1 MLQILDLVQN
11 PSPAGAAPGAGM
23 ALQNLLEGLENQ
35 QDGLPEGFAE
45 ALQGWLDTLAAA
57 EETDQDSQWTEGDGL
72 QAAAAVSGNPLPPA
86 LLQHFLERLPTLAGS
101 DSAPAIDPEAAGRP
115 GALDDDSARQALVA
129 LLQSMRSQDASQPGG
144 NGNAS
149 LPALNTPVDAG
160 AARPELALAALLQG
174 RMASDEPTEREGAHS
189 VEALRQAMQL
199 ADPGARP
206 SLSPLP
212 QTRPI
217 HLPVQHPQW
226 GTEFGQRVAWM
237 IDHAIKSAEIHLD
250 PPDLGPMR
258 LHLKLEGDQVQL
270 AIQAH
275 HPQVRDA
282 LEQNLPR
289 LREFLGGQGMNLVQV
304 DISQHGFSGQQGQ
317 DHGAGSGTGEG
328 LALSDG
334 GEVAE
339 AVTRPVVR
347 GVGMIDTYV

>member
-11 PSPAGAAPGAGM
+11 TSPAGTAPGAGM

-45 ALQGWLDTLAAA
+45 ALRGLLDALAAA
-57 EETDQDSQWTEGDGL
+57 EQAGQGSERMEGDGL
-72 QAAAAVSGNPLPPA
+72 QDAAAVSGNPLPPA
-86 LLQHFLERLPTLAGS
+86 LLQHFLERLPALASAGS
-101 DSAPAIDPEAAGRP
+101 SALAIESEAGGRP
-115 GALDDDSARQALVA
+115 GALDDGPARQALA
-129 LLQSMRSQDASQPGG
+129 SLLQSVRNQEGALEGTNP
-144 NGNAS
+144 AR
-149 LPALNTPVDAG
+149 LPANPAVDAG
-160 AARPELALAALLQG
+160 VARPELALAALLQDQ
-174 RMASDEPTEREGAHS
+174 ATSDEAAERDLS
-189 VEALRQAMQL
+189 RSIDALRQGMQL
-199 ADPGARP
+199 VDGGVRQAV
-206 SLSPLP
+206 SPLP
-212 QTRPI
+212 QPRPLQ
-217 HLPVQHPQW
+217 LPVQHPQW
-226 GTEFGQRVAWM
+226 GAEFGQRVAWM

-289 LREFLGGQGMNLVQV
+289 LREFLGGQGMSLVQV

-317 DHGAGSGTGEG
+317 DHGAGSGNGEG

-347 GVGMIDTYV
+347 GEGMIDTYV